1 MKIPIFHFIPLI
13 VILNLNVAN
22 AQLILPRCVLAC
34 ESGPDADVVAAIRVD
49 RSLAEVAALL
59 LPLEGTSWVSLTNTL
74 RLWG

>member
-1 MKIPIFHFIPLI
+1 MPSQC
-13 VILNLNVAN
+13 N
-22 AQLILPRCVLAC
+22 LAC

>member
-1 MKIPIFHFIPLI
+1 MKIPIFHFIPLN

-49 RSLAEVAALL
+49 RSSLADVAALL
-59 LPLEGTSWVSLTNTL
+59 LPLEGTSWVSLTNT
-74 RLWG
+74 